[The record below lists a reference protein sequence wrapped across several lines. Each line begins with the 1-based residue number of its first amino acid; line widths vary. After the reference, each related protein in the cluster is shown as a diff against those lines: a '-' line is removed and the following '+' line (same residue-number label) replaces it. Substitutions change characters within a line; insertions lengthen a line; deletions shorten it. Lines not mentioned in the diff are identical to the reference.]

1 MSEARHLDVGP
12 RAGELI
18 DGPFPRARDIVSMP
32 GVEPALA
39 RELRSAWAGE
49 THSFHMP
56 AHKGGRGAPP
66 LAHELLGTAAFIAD
80 LSELGGFDYLH
91 DPAGGLLEAQ
101 QRAADVFGADRSWFL
116 VNGATV
122 GNLAAVYATVPDG
135 GKVLLA
141 RGSHRSVY
149 AGLVL
154 AGAVPVYLPP
164 VRNPRLDGLFGIDP
178 ADARRALAE
187 HPDIVA
193 IHITSPNY
201 YGFCVP
207 VAELAEIAHD
217 HGIPLIV
224 DEAHGTH
231 FAFHPDFP
239 RSALSEDADV
249 VVHSPHKTLGSLT
262 QSSLLHIRGGR
273 VDAGRLAAALQM
285 LQSSS
290 PSALLLVSLDL
301 ACAAMA
307 DSGFERWSIAL
318 DLAAE
323 GRRRLNKIDRI
334 EVYGTDLAGEP
345 GIVGTDPIK
354 LVVDVAGLGLTGF
367 EAAAW
372 LRAHRSL
379 NPEFA
384 DLRRLVCSVTVAD
397 DESAVDAL
405 VDGFTA
411 LADSVAAGPAPR
423 PIASEWPTGVP
434 EMVLSPRAAS
444 QNPGVAVPLGAAVDR
459 VATEMVMPYPP
470 GIPLL
475 VPGERITTAVLDALR
490 QLRDS
495 GCRLV
500 GMSDPTGET
509 LRCVDPVVQ
518 SGANP

>member
-1 MSEARHLDVGP
+1 
-12 RAGELI
+12 
-18 DGPFPRARDIVSMP
+18 MP

-39 RELRSAWAGE
+39 RELRTAWAAE

-91 DPAGGLLEAQ
+91 APAGGLLEAQ

-122 GNLAAVYATVPDG
+122 GNLAALLAVVPDG

-149 AGLVL
+149 AGLVF

-164 VRNPRLDGLFGIDP
+164 VRNAALDGLFGVDP
-178 ADARRALAE
+178 EDARRALEA
-187 HPDIVA
+187 HPDICA
-193 IHITSPNY
+193 IHVTSPNY

-207 VAELAEIAHD
+207 VAALARLAHD

-239 RSALSEDADV
+239 RSALADDADL

-262 QSSLLHIRGGR
+262 QSSLLHVRGTR

-307 DSGFERWSIAL
+307 DSGYERWSVAL

-323 GRRRLNKIDRI
+323 GRRRLNKIDRL
-334 EVYGTDLAGEP
+334 EVYGADLAGEP
-345 GIVGTDPIK
+345 GIMETDPIK
-354 LVVDVAGLGLTGF
+354 LVVDVGGLGLTGF
-367 EAAAW
+367 AAAAW
-372 LRAHRSL
+372 LRAHRGL

-384 DLRRLVCSVTVAD
+384 DLRRLVCSMTVAD
-397 DESAVDAL
+397 DDSAVDAL
-405 VDGFTA
+405 VDGFSA
-411 LADSVAAGPAPR
+411 LADAVPVVSVTAE
-423 PIASEWPTGVP
+423 IASEWPTEIP
-434 EMVLSPRAAS
+434 EMVLTPRQAS
-444 QNPGVAVPLGAAVDR
+444 QQPARAVPLADAAGMV
-459 VATEMVMPYPP
+459 VTEMVMPYPP

-475 VPGERITTAVLDALR
+475 VPGERITPAVLVALD
-490 QLRDS
+490 QLRGA

-500 GMSDPTGET
+500 GMADPTGDT
-509 LRCVDPVVQ
+509 LGC
-518 SGANP
+518 SEGAEPASA

>member
-1 MSEARHLDVGP
+1 MSEARIREEFGAEV
-12 RAGELI
+12 I
-18 DGPFPRARDIVSMP
+18 DGPFPVP
-32 GVEPALA
+32 EVEPALA
-39 RELRSAWAGE
+39 RELRAAWAGE

-66 LAHELLGTAAFIAD
+66 LARELLGTAAFVAD

-91 DPAGGLLEAQ
+91 APTGGLLEAQ
-101 QRAADVFGADRSWFL
+101 RRAADLFHADRSWFL

-122 GNLAAVYATVPDG
+122 GNLAAVCAVVPDG
-135 GKVLLA
+135 EKVLLA

-164 VRNPRLDGLFGIDP
+164 LRNPRLDGLFGVDP
-178 ADARRALAE
+178 DDARRALRE
-187 HPDIVA
+187 HPDICA

-201 YGFCVP
+201 YGFCAP

-231 FAFHPDFP
+231 FSFHPDFP
-239 RSALSEDADV
+239 TSALSLGADL

-262 QSSLLHIRGGR
+262 QSSLLHLRGGR

-285 LQSSS
+285 FQSSS

-307 DSGFERWSIAL
+307 DSGYERWTVAL

-334 EVYGTDLAGEP
+334 EVYGAELVGEP
-345 GIVGTDPIK
+345 GIVDSDPIK
-354 LVVDVAGLGLTGF
+354 LVVDVGDLGLSGF
-367 EAAAW
+367 AAAAW
-372 LRAHRSL
+372 LRTHRSL

-384 DLRRLVCSVTVAD
+384 DLRRLVCSITVAD
-397 DESAVDAL
+397 DETMVDAL
-405 VDGFTA
+405 VDGFSA
-411 LADSVAAGPAPR
+411 LAESIEAGPPAAA
-423 PIASEWPTGVP
+423 IASQWPEGVP
-434 EMVLSPRAAS
+434 DMVLSPREAS
-444 QNPGVAVPLGAAVDR
+444 QDAGRPVALARSVGL

-475 VPGERITTAVLDALR
+475 VPGERVTEAVLTALA
-490 QLRDS
+490 QLRRA

-500 GMSDPTGET
+500 GMSDPTNET
-509 LRCVDPVVQ
+509 LRCIQPP
-518 SGANP
+518 A

>member
-1 MSEARHLDVGP
+1 MSEARHLDLNPGVG
-12 RAGELI
+12 EII
-18 DGPFPRARDIVSMP
+18 DGPFPRAAVVGIP

-66 LAHELLGTAAFIAD
+66 LARELLGTAAFIAD

-91 DPAGGLLEAQ
+91 APTGGLLEAQ

-122 GNLAAVYATVPDG
+122 GNLAAVYAAVPDG

-164 VRNPRLDGLFGIDP
+164 VRNGRLDGLFGIDP
-178 ADARRALAE
+178 ADARRALAA
-187 HPDIVA
+187 HPDICA

-207 VAELAEIAHD
+207 VAEIAELAHE

-231 FAFHPDFP
+231 FGFHPDFP
-239 RSALSEDADV
+239 RSALADDADLV
-249 VVHSPHKTLGSLT
+249 IHSPHKTLGSLT
-262 QSSLLHIRGGR
+262 QSSLLHVRGER
-273 VDAGRLAAALQM
+273 VDSGRLAAALQM

-307 DSGFERWSIAL
+307 DSGFARWSVAL

-334 EVYGTDLAGEP
+334 EVYGPELAGEP
-345 GIVGTDPIK
+345 GIVETDPIK

-397 DESAVDAL
+397 DEGAVDAL
-405 VDGFTA
+405 VDGFSA
-411 LADSVAAGPAPR
+411 LADSVAPGRAATA
-423 PIASEWPTGVP
+423 IASEWPSGVP
-434 EMVLSPRAAS
+434 EMVLSPRIAS
-444 QNPGVAVPLGAAVDR
+444 QDAGLAVPLADASGMI
-459 VATEMVMPYPP
+459 ATEMVMPYPP

-475 VPGERITTAVLDALR
+475 VPGERITPAVLTALAQLGDA
-490 QLRDS
+490 

-500 GMSDPTGET
+500 GMSDPTGAT
-509 LRCVDPVVQ
+509 LRCRDP
-518 SGANP
+518 ALR